1 MTTKTQ
7 PIQLTDVSEGLI
19 NEIEFFVEDIHE
31 EKIAHKSAL
40 EDEIAQ
46 LLFDEKLSAQT
57 TDYAFYVYST
67 TYLNTNQVVLNGQEK
82 GFDYDCPFDIDQ
94 EEVVEVIDRFMKDII
109 NNLQDPTQYF
119 SVNIIQNINE
129 A

>member
-7 PIQLTDVSEGLI
+7 PIQLTDVTDRLMTD
-19 NEIEFFVEDIHE
+19 IEFIVEDIHE
-31 EKIAHKSAL
+31 EVIANKSDL
-40 EDEIAQ
+40 RDEIAQ
-46 LLFDEKLSAQT
+46 LFFDKELSVQT

-67 TYLNTNQVVLNGQEK
+67 IYLNTNEVTLNGQKK
-82 GFDYDCPFDIDQ
+82 GFHYDYPFEVDQDELGEAIDAA
-94 EEVVEVIDRFMKDII
+94 MKDII

-119 SVNIIQNINE
+119 SDNIIQKFNE